1 MTKPHDRKALGRGL
15 SALLAPRA
23 EPLAAPALPQDDHAV
38 ASIPIDQIDPNPLQP
53 RSVFQQDRLQ
63 ELANSIRSNGIIQP
77 LIVRRAGERYQLV
90 AGERRWRAAKL
101 AALEEVPA
109 VVRDFED
116 SRLLEI
122 TLVENIQREDLNPI
136 EVARAFERLVKELSL
151 THEQI
156 AERTGKDRATVTN
169 TLRLLKLP
177 GEVQNLLADR
187 RLSMGHARAILG
199 LPTPELQIQAAERA
213 TAQSLSVRQVEHLV
227 NRMTQPREPK
237 SADEAAEQDPNVRA
251 AAQNLERALGTRVRI
266 IEKSPQRGRIEIDY
280 FSQDELHRLYSLIT
294 GKES

>member
-23 EPLAAPALPQDDHAV
+23 EAPAAPSLPPNDHAV
-38 ASIPIDQIDPNPLQP
+38 SSISIDLIDPNPLQP
-53 RSVFQQDRLQ
+53 RSVFQPDRLH

-101 AALEEVPA
+101 AGLEEVPA

-136 EVARAFERLVKELSL
+136 EVARAFERLVKELGL

-199 LPTPELQIQAAERA
+199 LPTPELQVQAAERA
-213 TAQSLSVRQVEHLV
+213 TAQSLSVRQVEQLV

-237 SADEAAEQDPNVRA
+237 SAEEASTQDPNVRA
-251 AAQNLERALGTRVRI
+251 AAQDLERTLGTRVRI